1 MIVAAVRFV
10 LSDIFTS
17 MTATERQKLLHVSI
31 SSLLDACAQPDK
43 DLTRL
48 IGNPPDIWSQ
58 EWPHLSR

>member
-1 MIVAAVRFV
+1 
-10 LSDIFTS
+10 

-31 SSLLDACAQPDK
+31 LSLLDACAQPDE

-58 EWPHLSR
+58 EWPHLSRW